1 MAKRKTEYQ
10 KIQEERRKQ
19 RELMLELQK
28 ARLENDNSALQSP
41 PPKPL
46 TRWEKVKNFFYYYK
60 YRMLTVVLVIAV
72 VVLMVYQIANKPK
85 YDCNVV
91 LFLNETVT
99 NDVSEQFAKELQNYC
114 PDANGDGKVLVQ
126 VINCSVSDE
135 DSLNVEFM
143 NAQVQKFAAQFSLAE
158 NQLFILGGDLLEV
171 FNQQYK
177 EGEGLTAEDKQS
189 YWDSTLQLPAKDG
202 TALDV
207 SGSPLDDL
215 FRDKYGV
222 HVPDG
227 MFLLRRNMTYVD
239 ASDKKIAQHTAAS
252 LELLQNLCK
261 AEAYN
266 K

>member
-60 YRMLTVVLVIAV
+60 YRMLTIALIV
-72 VVLMVYQIANKPK
+72 AMLTIMVYQIANKPK

-99 NDVSEQFAKELQNYC
+99 SDVSEQFAAELQKYC

-126 VINCSVSDE
+126 VLNCSVSDE
-135 DSLNVEFM
+135 DSMNIEFM
-143 NAQVQKFAAQFSLAE
+143 NAQVQKFAAQFNIAE
-158 NQLFILGGDLLEV
+158 NQLFILGGDVLEV
-171 FNQQYK
+171 FNQQY
-177 EGEGLTAEDKQS
+177 EDEDGNQVTATDS
-189 YWDSTLQLPAKDG
+189 YWDNTLNLPAQNG
-202 TALDV
+202 TALDL
-207 SGSPLDDL
+207 SGSPLDDI

-227 MFLLRRNMTYVD
+227 MFLLRRNMAHVNTENE
-239 ASDKKIAQHTAAS
+239 KTAQHTRASYALLKALAA
-252 LELLQNLCK
+252 
-261 AEAYN
+261 AENY